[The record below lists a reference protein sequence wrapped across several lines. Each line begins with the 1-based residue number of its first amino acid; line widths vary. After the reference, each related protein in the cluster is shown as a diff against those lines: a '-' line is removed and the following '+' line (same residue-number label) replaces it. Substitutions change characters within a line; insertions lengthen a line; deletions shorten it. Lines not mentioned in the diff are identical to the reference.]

1 MNSPI
6 NPNFILQQMM
16 KIPGIANNQL
26 AQNAIRMYQQG
37 NTQGLNEMV
46 NNLCNEKGIT
56 KDDVM
61 SQLKGMFNI

>member
-1 MNSPI
+1 MNSTI

-61 SQLKGMFNI
+61 SRLKGMFNI

>member
-1 MNSPI
+1 MNSTI
-6 NPNFILQQMM
+6 HPNFILQQMM

>member
-16 KIPGIANNQL
+16 KSPGIANNHL

-37 NTQGLNEMV
+37 NTQGINEMV

-61 SQLKGMFNI
+61 SRLKGMFNI

>member
-1 MNSPI
+1 MNSTI